1 MQLRE
6 ALKLLQRLALDSL
19 PWQLIVAQPDE
30 RQTYKRVSHREE
42 DLRGRQRAARA
53 LMDHSA
59 ILGLL
64 ILELIVIECTE
75 QLIDV

>member
-42 DLRGRQRAARA
+42 DLCGRQRAARA
-53 LMDHSA
+53 LMDHTA

-64 ILELIVIECTE
+64 VLALIVIECAE

>member
-6 ALKLLQRLALDSL
+6 ALKLLQRLALDTL
-19 PWQLIVAQPDE
+19 PWQLIIAQPDE
-30 RQTYKRVSHREE
+30 RHAYKGVSHREE
-42 DLRGRQRAARA
+42 DFCGRQGAACA
-53 LMDHSA
+53 LMDHTA
-59 ILGLL
+59 IFGLL